1 MQEGRKKV
9 PDEARAHQRLTLP
22 FENVIRPN
30 PAAAAVAAAGGGDDD
45 GDDDKIFWS
54 HFGKPFE
61 FR

>member
-1 MQEGRKKV
+1 M
-9 PDEARAHQRLTLP
+9 PDEVRTHQSLTLP

-30 PAAAAVAAAGGGDDD
+30 PAAAAVAAGDCGDDD
-45 GDDDKIFWS
+45 ADDDKIFWS